1 MVKHSRGQLLRK
13 QFPLTRG
20 CPQGGGCKKLNHEQ
34 KTQQHNKPIELW
46 SGKVIKQK
54 IDYIHNNPVEQGFVT
69 DPVDWKYSSARNYA
83 DNETVLK
90 IDNQGMHL
98 GMMEL

>member
-1 MVKHSRGQLLRK
+1 M
-13 QFPLTRG
+13 
-20 CPQGGGCKKLNHEQ
+20 
-34 KTQQHNKPIELW
+34 
-46 SGKVIKQK
+46 SGKVLKQK
-54 IDYIHNNPVEQGFVT
+54 IDYIYNNPVEQSFVT
-69 DPVDWKYSSARNYA
+69 DPVDKKYSSARNYA